1 MTTCSEALTQCTDI
15 RENERNGVYPGS
27 PSTADWVPTVA
38 HWQADLTC
46 GGWGYSGPSDGY
58 WGINSRMAVQRQV
71 VQYGYGGPIDGV
83 WGVNTWKAI
92 QRMAQQGG
100 YGGPIDG
107 LPGSNTWYARWN
119 LFRPHLREA

>member
-1 MTTCSEALTQCTDI
+1 
-15 RENERNGVYPGS
+15 
-27 PSTADWVPTVA
+27 
-38 HWQADLTC
+38 
-46 GGWGYSGPSDGY
+46 
-58 WGINSRMAVQRQV
+58 MAVQRQV

-107 LPGSNTWYARWN
+107 LPGSNTWYALWN